1 MRTDT
6 VIISSSSQ
14 RVCKEVQGFVR
25 NAQSGDKIFL
35 AGSND
40 EFKKLVMRHHP
51 RLALLE
57 SNCWYEATPYMIA
70 LYADR
75 FPHMSIAVF
84 GYERLTPGR
93 AAAFINLG
101 AASYVDLRIADE
113 DEIAE
118 AFRLIMR
125 DRCYLPRWLEET
137 IGGYELENAEYCR
150 LSKAEIRVL
159 RFSALGDSIEDVAV
173 KLEIEAGTVR
183 NHISNIHKKLSIH
196 SHTELVGVSL
206 RLGIVRPGEMVTEAV
221 NIKVLEKEAEDV
233 YTDKRG
239 R

>member
-25 NAQSGDKIFL
+25 NTQSGDKIYTAL
-35 AGSND
+35 SND
-40 EFKKLVMRHHP
+40 AFKTMVSRYRP

-57 SNCWYEATPYMIA
+57 SNCWYEATPYMVS
-70 LYADR
+70 LYTNK

-113 DEIAE
+113 AEIAE

-125 DRCYLPRWLEET
+125 DRRYLPRWMEAT
-137 IGGYELENAEYCR
+137 IGGYELESSEYCR

-173 KLEIEAGTVR
+173 KLGIEDGTVR

-196 SHTELVGVSL
+196 SHTELVGFSL
-206 RLGIVRPGEMVTEAV
+206 RLGIVRPGELVTEV
-221 NIKVLEKEAEDV
+221 INIKILEREAEDV
-233 YTDKRG
+233 STDKRG

>member
-1 MRTDT
+1 
-6 VIISSSSQ
+6 
-14 RVCKEVQGFVR
+14 VQGFVR
-25 NAQSGDKIFL
+25 NTQSGDKIYTAL
-35 AGSND
+35 SND
-40 EFKKLVMRHHP
+40 EFKTMVMRHHP

-70 LYADR
+70 FYASR

-101 AASYVDLRIADE
+101 AASYVDLRITNE

-118 AFRLIMR
+118 AFRLIIR
-125 DRCYLPRWLEET
+125 DRRYLPRWMDAA
-137 IGGYELENAEYCR
+137 IGGYELESSEYCR

-196 SHTELVGVSL
+196 SHTELVGFSL
-206 RLGIVRPGEMVTEAV
+206 RLGIIQPGDLVTEAI
-221 NIKVLEKEAEDV
+221 NIKVLEREAEDV

>member
-1 MRTDT
+1 
-6 VIISSSSQ
+6 
-14 RVCKEVQGFVR
+14 VQEFVR
-25 NAQSGDKIFL
+25 NTQSGDKICTAL
-35 AGSND
+35 SND
-40 EFKKLVMRHHP
+40 EFKTMVLRHHP
-51 RLALLE
+51 RLVLLE

-84 GYERLTPGR
+84 GYERLTPGK

-101 AASYVDLRIADE
+101 AASYVDLRIANE

-125 DRCYLPRWLEET
+125 DRRDLPRWLKET
-137 IGGYELENAEYCR
+137 IGGYELESSEYCR

-196 SHTELVGVSL
+196 SHTELVGFSL
-206 RLGIVRPGEMVTEAV
+206 RLGIVRPGELVTEAV
-221 NIKVLEKEAEDV
+221 NIKVLEGEAEDV